1 MAQIFIKNE
10 EDRKTVVGI
19 LAVNGYKVAITKVKD
34 GKVNKS
40 VVEFESQ
47 NTKKGN

>member
-1 MAQIFIKNE
+1 MGQIFIKNE

-34 GKVNKS
+34 GKVSKS
-40 VVEFESQ
+40 VVEYDTQDS
-47 NTKKGN
+47 TKE

>member
-1 MAQIFIKNE
+1 MVQIFIKNE
-10 EDRKTVVGI
+10 EDRKTIVGI

-40 VVEFESQ
+40 VVEFEAQ
-47 NTKKGN
+47 DTQKGN